1 MIRAVLY
8 LFIAII
14 LITFLR
20 SVIGLIGKAFGGLMA
35 DESKSAAAGRG
46 AKTGAAA
53 PAGELKR
60 DPVCGTYVPE
70 STSVKQIIEG
80 RVIHFCSEDCRR
92 KYRAD

>member
-20 SVIGLIGKAFGGLMA
+20 SVIGLIAKAFGGLMA
-35 DESKSAAAGRG
+35 EESQSAAAGG
-46 AKTGAAA
+46 GSKGEGST

-70 STSVKQIIEG
+70 STSVKQLVGG
-80 RVIHFCSEDCRR
+80 RVVHFCSEECRS
-92 KYRAD
+92 KYQSG

>member
-1 MIRAVLY
+1 MIRAILY

-20 SVIGLIGKAFGGLMA
+20 SVIGLIAKAFGGLMA
-35 DESKSAAAGRG
+35 EESQRATAGRNPKPG
-46 AKTGAAA
+46 STT
-53 PAGELKR
+53 AGELKR

-70 STSVKQIIEG
+70 SVSVKQTIEG

-92 KYRAD
+92 KYRAG